1 MNVAGTD
8 LRPSSVERAFHR
20 IAAVAASEASPIRA
34 TKIIGAQ
41 IARALCAKGHGVVAA
56 AIDPDPPTPPA
67 GLRLALDAGG
77 RPAGTLVLPPRR
89 CGRPYT
95 AGEVRV
101 ARLLASQGALALDQ
115 VCTRHALAAA
125 RDQLAAALRR
135 VEALESIRT
144 ALAKFVPRTVCSV
157 IEDGRGAARLDRRT
171 ADVSVLFAD
180 IVGYTR
186 LAERLEPERIAIL
199 VERCFGA
206 VLDEVLARGGD
217 VNETSGD
224 GLMVIFESEEPRSH
238 ARAAVEA
245 GLGILRRLRAINREP
260 GVEPIALHLGVNSGP
275 ATVGVRRIEGRTG
288 TRWTYTA
295 TGPVTNLAARLADL
309 SGGDA
314 VIAGAA
320 TRDRLALEYPFEE
333 VGRLR
338 LRNLDRAVHV
348 WRLSPAAPGRSDD
361 PAGAV
366 GAEAESVSGRP
377 AAPRGPAN
385 VKEIAHVGGV
395 SV

>member
-1 MNVAGTD
+1 MNPGGTD
-8 LRPSSVERAFHR
+8 LRPSSVRRAFDR
-20 IAAVAASEASPIRA
+20 IAAVAASEASPSRA
-34 TKIIGAQ
+34 TRIIGAQ
-41 IARALCAKGHGVVAA
+41 IARALSAEGQGAVATA
-56 AIDPDPPTPPA
+56 FARGPHTPPA
-67 GLRLALDAGG
+67 ALRLSLDAGG
-77 RPAGTLVLPPRR
+77 PPADTLLLPPRR

-95 AGEVRV
+95 VGEVRV
-101 ARLLASQGALALDQ
+101 ARLLASQGARALDQ
-115 VCTRHALAAA
+115 VRTRHALAVA

-135 VEALESIRT
+135 VEELESIRT
-144 ALAKFVPRTVCSV
+144 ALARFVPRTVCSV
-157 IEDGRGAARLDRRT
+157 IEDGRGAAKLNRRT
-171 ADVSVLFAD
+171 ADVSVLFVD

-186 LAERLEPERIAIL
+186 LAERLEPERVAIL

-245 GLGILRRLRAINREP
+245 GLAILGRVRAINREP

-275 ATVGVRRIEGRTG
+275 ATVGVRRIEGRAG

-314 VIAGAA
+314 VIAGAP
-320 TRDRLALEYPFEE
+320 TRDRLALEYPFED

-338 LRNLDRAVHV
+338 LRNLDRAVQV

-361 PAGAV
+361 PTGAV
-366 GAEAESVSGRP
+366 GAVGESVSRP
-377 AAPRGPAN
+377 SSAPRGPAT
-385 VKEIAHVGGV
+385 VKEISHVGVV
-395 SV
+395 SI